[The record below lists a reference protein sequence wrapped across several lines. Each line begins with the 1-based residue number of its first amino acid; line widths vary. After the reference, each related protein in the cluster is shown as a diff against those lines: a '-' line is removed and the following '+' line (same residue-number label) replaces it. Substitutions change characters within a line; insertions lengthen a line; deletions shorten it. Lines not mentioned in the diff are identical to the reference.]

1 MNYTSV
7 FDIIGPVMIGPSS
20 SHTAGAAR
28 IGRFARKLFEK
39 MPLAVEIT
47 LYGSFAKTYKGHGTD
62 VALVGG
68 LLNFDTADLRIPQA
82 LEIAK
87 EVGMDVQFIIS
98 NEESRHPNTVRL
110 KLRDE
115 VEELTVTGE
124 SIGGGKMRITGIDT
138 FKLTVPDQKP
148 SLLIVH
154 QDHQEVLAEVRSLL
168 EKRQHTISHVEMAQS
183 EAMVGALLE
192 LERKVSAQTLKRLK
206 RLPNIK
212 SVKSIG
218 GASHVS

>member
-7 FDIIGPVMIGPSS
+7 FDIIGPIMIGPSS

-28 IGRFARKLFEK
+28 IGLFARKLFGK
-39 MPLAVEIT
+39 MPQVAELT

-68 LLNFDTADLRIPQA
+68 LLNFDTDDERIPQA

-87 EVGMDVQFIIS
+87 EVGMKVQFIIS
-98 NEESRHPNTVRL
+98 EEESRHPNTVRL
-110 KLRDE
+110 KLRDDF
-115 VEELTVTGE
+115 EELTVTGE

-138 FKLTVPDQKP
+138 FSLTVPDQNP
-148 SLLIVH
+148 SLLIVTDEH
-154 QDHQEVLAEVRSLL
+154 KEVLGQVRQLLAEGN
-168 EKRQHTISHVEMAQS
+168 HTVSNVETSQS
-183 EAMVGALLE
+183 SASIGTLFE
-192 LERKVSAQTLKRLK
+192 LQRKASAQTVERLK
-206 RLPNIK
+206 RLPHIK
-212 SVKSIG
+212 VVKSIG